1 MDALVGTL
9 LREERAAAASRQKSC
24 NACVRGKRRCDK
36 RTPRCTRCANKGLEC
51 VYQRMPPP
59 SSPHQHH
66 HHHHLNQQQHHT
78 SAATSSTTPNST
90 NGGIATTTATANN
103 NNNNISISSSSSNSN
118 HIANACSGSSASS
131 TANCTPPGLGDVPD
145 FDMGFDMDS
154 LGTDTS
160 SESMHNGAANC
171 SHHHAAAAAGTDD
184 SSNVGN
190 LLGGVDFSIVDLMNA
205 SGGAGAADIWNLHP
219 GYHDAGVG
227 SGKLDIPPLPSMPPA
242 TTMTEVLEQQQQQ
255 QQQQQQEQQESQLH
269 QQRQQQQP
277 VRDLSVLKANEQA
290 CLDVDPLL
298 VHDPRTRVGFIVSF
312 LTNLHSTFAATRALP
327 FIHPRLWSTQLPK
340 TILAAYAAAAAY
352 SGRSPANKA
361 WAMRLLAD
369 AARDVHREGE
379 RAATPTDKLAR
390 VQALTVLN
398 SMRVF
403 DGDVGMRAAAERE
416 MCVMLAW
423 VKDLEFAKD
432 ELEAESRVNGHRVGS
447 REANPKSWEVS
458 QSAPCLRRLP
468 SPVHGPERR
477 GQNANVSLQSWIF
490 LESARRSIMAAYAF
504 MCVIYVLK
512 SEERMQFPS
521 FLPLLPQPPPPQQQ
535 QPLAIFSPTTWA
547 NLGLFSHAADCGMWS
562 ETQSFTA
569 SSHLWDAASS
579 VEFYRAWREKPQWW
593 IENLSFKDF
602 WMYGRPGDIDEF
614 TRLMLTTQVGT
625 DAMDH
630 FMEGE
635 TTIPV

>member
-1 MDALVGTL
+1 MLSTVHTALVGGHRRLTPRSSFLRLTSPMDALVGTL

-59 SSPHQHH
+59 QPHH
-66 HHHHLNQQQHHT
+66 HHHHNPSATATT
-78 SAATSSTTPNST
+78 SNTPTSSNGIAAASATAAATNGSLNLAG
-90 NGGIATTTATANN
+90 NGGG
-103 NNNNISISSSSSNSN
+103 SG
-118 HIANACSGSSASS
+118 NACSVSSASS
-131 TANCTPPGLGDVPD
+131 TTNCTPPGIGDVPD

-160 SESMHNGAANC
+160 SESMHNGANC
-171 SHHHAAAAAGTDD
+171 NGHASAAGPAAGDD
-184 SSNVGN
+184 VGN

-205 SGGAGAADIWNLHP
+205 STGTGAADIWNLHP
-219 GYHDAGVG
+219 GYHDAAGA
-227 SGKLDIPPLPSMPPA
+227 SSKLDIPPLPSMPPA
-242 TTMTEVLEQQQQQ
+242 TMAETLEQQQQQ
-255 QQQQQQEQQESQLH
+255 QQQSQLH
-269 QQRQQQQP
+269 QHRQP

-290 CLDVDPLL
+290 CLDVDPLQ

-327 FIHPRLWSTQLPK
+327 FIHPRLWATELPK
-340 TILAAYAAAAAY
+340 TMLAAYAASAAY
-352 SGRSPANKA
+352 AGRSPANKA

-379 RAATPTDKLAR
+379 RAITAADRLAR

-423 VKDLEFAKD
+423 VKDLELAKD
-432 ELEAESRVNGHRVGS
+432 ELEAEIRVEGHRVGS
-447 REANPKSWEVS
+447 REANPKSWE
-458 QSAPCLRRLP
+458 
-468 SPVHGPERR
+468 
-477 GQNANVSLQSWIF
+477 SWIF

-512 SEERMQFPS
+512 SEERMPHPFP
-521 FLPLLPQPPPPQQQ
+521 LPLLPQPPPPAPSSSRLWQ
-535 QPLAIFSPTTWA
+535 QPLAISPTTWA
-547 NLGLFSHAADCGMWS
+547 NHGLFSHAADCGMWS

-569 SSHLWDAASS
+569 SRHLWDATSS
-579 VEFYRAWREKPQWW
+579 VEFYRSWRDKPQWW
-593 IENLSFKDF
+593 IENLTFGDF
-602 WMYGRPGDIDEF
+602 WQYGRPGDLDEF
-614 TRLMLTTQVGT
+614 TRLMLTTQVGI

-635 TTIPV
+635 TSIPV

>member
-59 SSPHQHH
+59 SSPHHH
-66 HHHHLNQQQHHT
+66 HHHHHHAS
-78 SAATSSTTPNST
+78 SAATTSTTPNST
-90 NGGIATTTATANN
+90 NGTSTANN
-103 NNNNISISSSSSNSN
+103 NTNNLNGNG
-118 HIANACSGSSASS
+118 NACSGSSASS
-131 TANCTPPGLGDVPD
+131 TTNCTPPGLGDVPE

-171 SHHHAAAAAGTDD
+171 NHHAGVAGDD
-184 SSNVGN
+184 NVGN
-190 LLGGVDFSIVDLMNA
+190 ILGGVDFSIVDLMNA

-219 GYHDAGVG
+219 GYHDAGSG
-227 SGKLDIPPLPSMPPA
+227 SGKLDLPPLPTMPPA
-242 TTMTEVLEQQQQQ
+242 ATMTETLEQQ
-255 QQQQQQEQQESQLH
+255 QQESQLH
-269 QQRQQQQP
+269 QQPQQP

-290 CLDVDPLL
+290 CLDVDPLQ

-312 LTNLHSTFAATRALP
+312 LTNLHSTFASTRALP
-327 FIHPRLWSTQLPK
+327 FMHPRLWATQLPK
-340 TILAAYAAAAAY
+340 TMLAAYAAAAAY

-379 RAATPTDKLAR
+379 RAVTPADRLAR
-390 VQALTVLN
+390 VQAMTVLN

-416 MCVMLAW
+416 MCIMLAW
-423 VKDLEFAKD
+423 VKDLELAKD
-432 ELEAESRVNGHRVGS
+432 ELEAESRVNGQRVGGK
-447 REANPKSWEVS
+447 EANPKSWE
-458 QSAPCLRRLP
+458 
-468 SPVHGPERR
+468 
-477 GQNANVSLQSWIF
+477 SWIF

-512 SEERMQFPS
+512 SEEP
-521 FLPLLPQPPPPQQQ
+521 
-535 QPLAIFSPTTWA
+535 
-547 NLGLFSHAADCGMWS
+547 DCGMWS

-569 SSHLWDAASS
+569 SRHLWDAASS

-602 WMYGRPGDIDEF
+602 WMYGRPGDIDDF